1 MNLAVGGHG
10 EHSSAITDIESFLN
24 CLGGESD
31 NDVLKEN
38 GPSFVSYT
46 LCFPLDFKP
55 RAGPSQYMFHNIQ
68 TPFVELL
75 IYLGVPPMAE

>member
-1 MNLAVGGHG
+1 MGNTVQP
-10 EHSSAITDIESFLN
+10 ITDIESFLN
-24 CLGGESD
+24 CLGRESD

-46 LCFPLDFKP
+46 LCFPPDFKP
-55 RAGPSQYMFHNIQ
+55 RTGPSQYMFHNIQ

-75 IYLGVPPMAE
+75 IYLGVPRMAE